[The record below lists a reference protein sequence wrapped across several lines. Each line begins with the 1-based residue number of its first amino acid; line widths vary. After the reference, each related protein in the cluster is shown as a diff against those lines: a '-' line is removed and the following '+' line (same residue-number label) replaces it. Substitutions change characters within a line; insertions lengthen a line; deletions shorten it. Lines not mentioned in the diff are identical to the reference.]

1 MRLLGQLA
9 VRAIGLLRVSLLP
22 ERLLSVGLLRGLRL
36 LTKRLLVVSR
46 LRCRLRR
53 RLLIRLRRL
62 LWRWSLRMLLRLLV
76 LLLTVPLLLLLRL
89 CVRLLLR
96 MLRRLGLSMGGPG
109 VGRRAGHA
117 LLIVL
122 LVRVRRIVYACG
134 VRCF

>member
-22 ERLLSVGLLRGLRL
+22 ERVLSVGLLRGLRL

-46 LRCRLRR
+46 LRCRLRW

-62 LWRWSLRMLLRLLV
+62 LWRRSLRMLLR
-76 LLLTVPLLLLLRL
+76 LLRL

-96 MLRRLGLSMGGPG
+96 MLRMLGLSMGGPG

-122 LVRVRRIVYACG
+122 LMRVRRVVYARG